1 MHGGGAQGL
10 PHQIDPGAELVL
22 VPEAVEA
29 VIAQAVVQGQVRRQG
44 PFVLGIEADRGG
56 GARPIVDHRDRLV
69 ADLRAVGG
77 QRDHLRC
84 RLADGPVDLG
94 DQARPQRVGGGQ
106 VIDALGLQPPRR
118 VGLGRGLAEAVEQQ
132 AAPRIR
138 GEIEGGIAREQGQ
151 LSGEAFGGLQIA
163 DHAEVGQLLLRL
175 VQLGTVIGGP
185 AVDDQRR
192 GPRRADGDAGADAGG
207 VGNLEPVDGAA
218 EDQRHPAVG
227 ADHPFQIGKAVHLVG
242 VVVQGRGAFVG
253 ALHPQVALHPR
264 AGDEAVDVAA
274 VEAVFEA
281 GLDLPVG
288 AAIDPHR
295 PGILELRL
303 GGDVH
308 HPRGAQAVLGG
319 QGPGDQRH
327 LPRQPGAEGL
337 AEHAEPF
344 GQDHPVQPV
353 LEAVVLPAHMQLAE
367 AVLGHARGLQHHLVQ
382 GDIVPAGDVLDRL
395 TVEGVDRR
403 PQAGLDLV
411 PGGVEPG
418 VDVHRLHRGRGI
430 GGRIRGGIGGRGR
443 GRGVRRMGHGRA
455 SQGDEDK
462 GDGGGGQQRGPG
474 HSDDALCTEGVEPV
488 VEPVPVGL
496 RILSPTRHGEASRVC
511 REFFPIPRAPE
522 AGDRSGCIEDRC
534 RPS

>member
-1 MHGGGAQGL
+1 M
-10 PHQIDPGAELVL
+10 
-22 VPEAVEA
+22 
-29 VIAQAVVQGQVRRQG
+29 
-44 PFVLGIEADRGG
+44 
-56 GARPIVDHRDRLV
+56 
-69 ADLRAVGG
+69 
-77 QRDHLRC
+77 
-84 RLADGPVDLG
+84 
-94 DQARPQRVGGGQ
+94 GGGQ

-175 VQLGTVIGGP
+175 VQPGAVIGGL

-192 GPRRADGDAGADAGG
+192 SPRRANGEAGADAGG

-242 VVVQGRGAFVG
+242 VVVQGRGALVG
-253 ALHPQVALHPR
+253 ALHPEVALHPR
-264 AGDEAVDVAA
+264 TGDEAVDVAA

-308 HPRGAQAVLGG
+308 HPRGAQAVLGR

-327 LPRQPGAEGL
+327 LARKPGAEGL
-337 AEHAEPF
+337 AEHAEPL

-353 LEAVVLPAHMQLAE
+353 LEAVVLPAHVQLAE
-367 AVLGHARGLQHHLVQ
+367 TVLGHTRGLQHHLVQ
-382 GDIVPAGDVLDRL
+382 GDIVPAGDVLDGL
-395 TVEGVDRR
+395 GVQGIDRR

-418 VDVHRLHRGRGI
+418 VDVHRLHRGRGV
-430 GGRIRGGIGGRGR
+430 RGGIGGRR
-443 GRGVRRMGHGRA
+443 RRRGVRRMGHGRA
-455 SQGDEDK
+455 PEGGEDK
-462 GDGGGGQQRGPG
+462 GDGGGGQQREPG
-474 HSDDALCTEGVEPV
+474 HSGDALCTEGVEPV
-488 VEPVPVGL
+488 VEPVPLGL
-496 RILSPTRHGEASRVC
+496 RILSSTRHGAASRVC
-511 REFFPIPRAPE
+511 REFFPISRASR
-522 AGDRSGCIEDRC
+522 AGDPSGCTETRS